1 MVKGHGEGMYAGD
14 ALACTVFPIRPTANV
29 HRALSTDSQTQR
41 KRVGDSIHWMR
52 SKRNAEGEEIE
63 IKNVHLPVRRLRLYM
78 GFEERL
84 RLEHW
89 LRS

>member
-14 ALACTVFPIRPTANV
+14 ALACTVFPTRSTANV
-29 HRALSTDSQTQR
+29 HRALSTDSQTER

-63 IKNVHLPVRRLRLYM
+63 IKTYIYLCADYGYIRV
-78 GFEERL
+78 
-84 RLEHW
+84 
-89 LRS
+89 SKKD